1 MLESR
6 LRSLIAASDSMFE
19 KEEARISLSIER
31 PTRIPLVV
39 LFALI
44 LCTACADQLILPA
57 PRTPSPPLSSPT
69 PSPTPEPKTLAV
81 CLLEEPD
88 SLYLYGTDSL
98 AAHHVWEAIYDGP
111 TDSQDYAYQPV
122 LLTELPSLEN
132 GTARVETSPIQAGD
146 RVLAANGGVIELAPG
161 VLVENP
167 DGERVA
173 FDGTSIPMQHMVV
186 TFTIRSGVRWSDGEP
201 LTADD
206 SVYSFQLAADP
217 ATPTDKYLVER
228 TGDYRAVDERRLVWQ
243 SIPGFLDP
251 VYALN
256 FWHPLPRHSWE
267 GLSAADLLSAEVAT
281 KEPLG
286 WGPFV
291 IREWVPAER
300 LTVER
305 NRSYFRADDG
315 LPRLD
320 EVTFR
325 FIDSSD
331 ELAEE
336 LANGGCDVVPHEAA
350 DAVLDALGE
359 TAMPAAVD
367 SLVTPGTAW
376 EMLAFGISPA
386 SGYDRPDY
394 FEDVRVRRGIAQCV
408 DRQAVANA
416 SAIPGGDVPHSYLPP
431 EHPLHANEKVTVW
444 EHDPTA
450 GQLLLAQA
458 GWYDEDGDGVR
469 EAHGVTTV
477 ADGTPFRA
485 TYHTTDD
492 PLRLGTAELV
502 QAQLRACGIQTNLQ
516 ALPSAELFAP
526 GPEGP
531 LFGRRFDLA
540 QFSWQ
545 AAETPLC
552 EMFLSSQI
560 PGERDW
566 SRPNI
571 VGFIDGEYD
580 AACRKALETL
590 PPRSDYVVAHAE
602 AQRIFSEQLP
612 VLPLFRHQR
621 RTLVHASVAGLIPTP
636 SQRSELWNLEQIDV
650 RR

>member
-1 MLESR
+1 M
-6 LRSLIAASDSMFE
+6 
-19 KEEARISLSIER
+19 
-31 PTRIPLVV
+31 
-39 LFALI
+39 
-44 LCTACADQLILPA
+44 
-57 PRTPSPPLSSPT
+57 
-69 PSPTPEPKTLAV
+69 
-81 CLLEEPD
+81 EEPD

-111 TDSQDYAYQPV
+111 TDSRDYAYQPV

-132 GTARVETSPIQAGD
+132 GTARVETSPVQADD
-146 RVLAANGGVIELAPG
+146 RVLAANGVVMEVAPG
-161 VLVENP
+161 VLVENAE
-167 DGERVA
+167 GERVA
-173 FDGTSIPMQHMVV
+173 FDGDPIPMQQMVV

-206 SVYSFQLAADP
+206 SVFSFQLAGDP
-217 ATPTDKYLVER
+217 TTPTDKYLVER
-228 TGDYRAVDERRLVWQ
+228 TADYHAVDERKVVWQ
-243 SIPGFLDP
+243 SVPGFLDP
-251 VYALN
+251 AYALN
-256 FWHPLPRHSWE
+256 FWHPLPLHAWK
-267 GLSAADLLSAEVAT
+267 GVSAANLLTDEAAT
-281 KEPLG
+281 RKPLG

-291 IREWVPAER
+291 IREWLPAER

-305 NRSYFRADDG
+305 NRSYFRAGDG

-325 FIDSSD
+325 FIDSPG

-336 LANGGCDVVPHEAA
+336 LASGGCDVVPHGSA

-359 TAMPAAVD
+359 TAIPTAVD
-367 SLVTPGTAW
+367 SLVTPDTAW

-386 SGYDRPDY
+386 SDYDRPDF
-394 FEDVRVRRGIAQCV
+394 FEDVRVRRGIAQCI

-416 SAIPGGDVPHSYLPP
+416 SSITGGSVPHSTVPP
-431 EHPLHANEKVTVW
+431 EHPLYASEKLTVW
-444 EHDPTA
+444 EHDPEA

-469 EAHGVTTV
+469 EAHGVTGV

-492 PLRLGTAELV
+492 PLRLRTADLV
-502 QAQLRACGIQTNLQ
+502 QAQLRACGIQTDLQ
-516 ALPSAELFAP
+516 ALPPAEFFAL

-531 LFGRRFDLA
+531 VFGRRFDLA

-552 EMFLSSQI
+552 DLFLSSQI
-560 PGERDW
+560 PGDRDW
-566 SRPNI
+566 SRPN
-571 VGFIDGEYD
+571 VAGFIDGEYD
-580 AACRKALETL
+580 AACTRALEML
-590 PPRSDYVVAHAE
+590 PPGTDYVLAHAE

-621 RTLVHASVAGLIPTP
+621 RTLVHASVVGLIPTP